1 MRGVSPGLVRI
12 VGWSVALAF
21 LAATASLPGL
31 SSAREASAA
40 APTIREA
47 VLVSPNL
54 GYGLDDVCVA
64 TDEGAIACGRP
75 LLAPA
80 NYRSTAIPVFQA
92 QTSSGASAVAKAAT
106 AAPVK
111 ARKLPRRRILRRR
124 DAPAPQLV
132 KARARTAER
141 G

>member
-1 MRGVSPGLVRI
+1 M
-12 VGWSVALAF
+12 
-21 LAATASLPGL
+21 AATAALPGT
-31 SSAREASAA
+31 SGAREAAGPS
-40 APTIREA
+40 PTIHEA
-47 VLVSPNL
+47 VLVRPDP

-75 LLAPA
+75 LLMHT
-80 NYRSTAIPVFQA
+80 NNRSTVIPAFQT
-92 QTSSGASAVAKAAT
+92 QTSSGPPATTKAAT
-106 AAPVK
+106 AAPAK
-111 ARKLPRRRILRRR
+111 ARKPPRRRMLRRR